1 MIGLHRSPIKMNN
14 PMRHFLYTSHTATRA
29 TFLTFL
35 ISLVGARLV
44 HAQSWQTVM
53 LQQIAKYE
61 VYLQDLKKGYN
72 IVQQGLTTIGQIK
85 KGDFDLHELFF
96 SSLLQVSP
104 GVKAYGKVADMI
116 AMQVQITA
124 LCHQYGQTASLPGLN
139 AAEIKYLA
147 TVFNHLLDL
156 SDKDLTEL
164 TNIMTDGVLQM
175 DDAQRIGRI
184 DALYTDTTEQY
195 QFLRHFTDQL
205 KLLALQRQ
213 TEASSIQNL
222 LQQY

>member
-1 MIGLHRSPIKMNN
+1 MTGLHRSPINKNN
-14 PMRHFLYTSHTATRA
+14 TMQHYPYTRTA
-29 TFLTFL
+29 FLTLL
-35 ISLVGARLV
+35 ITLASTRLV

-53 LQQIAKYE
+53 LEQIAKYE

-72 IVQQGLTTIGQIK
+72 IVQQGLNTIGQIK
-85 KGDFDLHELFF
+85 KGDLSLHQLFF

-104 GVKAYGKVADMI
+104 GVKAYGKVTDMI
-116 AMQVQITA
+116 AMQVQITT
-124 LCHQYGQTASLPGLN
+124 LCHQYAQTATLPGLN

-147 TVFNHLLDL
+147 AVFNHLLDL

-164 TNIMTDGVLQM
+164 TSIMTDGVLQM
-175 DDAQRIGRI
+175 DDSQRIGRI

-213 TEASSIQNL
+213 SESNSIQQL